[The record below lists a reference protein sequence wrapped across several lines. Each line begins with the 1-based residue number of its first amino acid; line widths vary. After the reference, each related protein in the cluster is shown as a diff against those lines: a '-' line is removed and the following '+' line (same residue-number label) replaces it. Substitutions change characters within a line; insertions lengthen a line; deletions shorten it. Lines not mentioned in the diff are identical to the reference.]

1 MNHRDVNGR
10 WLLFAPTLCA
20 LALLGGCAST
30 GNPHNLASSVD
41 SVSAVSPAVHP
52 WEARRQRAL
61 SRRVLGQ
68 VPENTRFLALPT
80 VAVDYSRGDW
90 RPVGPRNFTGK
101 AAKIALSHQ
110 STQVLYVAS
119 LMGGVWSSAD
129 AGQNWRQITP
139 RINNPDGYFTVA
151 VWPGNHDIVAV
162 GLGNPDKL
170 GREGGA
176 RGLVLSA
183 DAGATWKAISPADL
197 GTALVNRILF
207 DPTDRNR
214 MTVVTTNKL
223 YRTSDGGVNW
233 QTLKTFVP
241 INGWEGIPD
250 VAVHPTDYN
259 TLLVSH
265 PQLGVQR
272 STDGGTSWQPVATN
286 VTNLG
291 VTVFG
296 WAKSAPNTVYLQ
308 TYLRPN
314 PPAFNARVWRST
326 DAGATWSFQKELT
339 EFHQGRYD
347 FSINVNPVNADNVIA
362 ANASYSV
369 TTDAFANYTAK
380 YSTAVD
386 LLDAQF
392 SPVDPTIVYVAS
404 DQGLF
409 RMTDGGMDIDLA
421 QRADTGV
428 NTFRAFSFDVA
439 GPPASRIGL
448 VNAADY
454 QTFRGNL
461 DLPNG
466 WAKVGGYEFTAL
478 HTSPL
483 DSNLVFDI
491 GGTQRLRRS
500 IDAGVNWEDVEYTV
514 AAPSRMYYGPMAFH
528 PTDANIV
535 YAGEAQIWRSNAKGA
550 AGTWTVIGPP
560 DGVRV
565 NASRMRAIVVAPS
578 NANVIYAL
586 DESWAT
592 PTMYYTTNAGLAWS
606 AVPLAQPYP
615 FHIDIDP
622 ANPART
628 ITGSAFEL
636 TLCTNFGSAC
646 QSIRAPLAQLDT
658 AYRWVRF
665 APGSSQEIFVGTEF
679 GVYAS
684 PDAGATWARVGE
696 NLPMRS
702 IVELRNRNGIWY
714 AATDSD
720 GVWELRN
727 DAYGQPGAAAVPSAA
742 YSPAQGGMVVNW
754 NAVSNANEYI
764 LYRGGKQLFLGK
776 SADRSHVDRTVVPGS
791 NYCYSLGSANAK
803 GLGPRSTEM
812 CKVATPGSIASILF
826 FLLD

>member
-1 MNHRDVNGR
+1 MRKVSTR
-10 WLLFAPTLCA
+10 WWRFFAPALCS
-20 LALLGGCAST
+20 LALLGGCAVT
-30 GNPHNLASSVD
+30 GTPNSSPNTVD
-41 SVSAVSPAVHP
+41 SVSAATSAVHP
-52 WEARRQRAL
+52 WEARRKRAL

-68 VPENTRFLALPT
+68 VPENTKFLALPT
-80 VAVDYSRGDW
+80 VGVDYSRGDW

-119 LMGGVWSSAD
+119 MMGGVWSSAD

-176 RGLVLSA
+176 RGLLLST
-183 DAGATWKAISPADL
+183 DAGATWKAISPPDI

-207 DPTDRNR
+207 DPADRNR
-214 MTVVTTNKL
+214 MTVVTTSTL
-223 YRTSDGGVNW
+223 YRTSDGGVTW
-233 QTLKTFVP
+233 LTLKTFVP

-250 VAVHPTDYN
+250 VAVHPTNYD

-272 STDGGTSWQPVATN
+272 STDGGTSWQQVATN

-314 PPAFNARVWRST
+314 APAFNARVWRST
-326 DAGATWSFQKELT
+326 DGGATWSFRQELT

-347 FSINVNPVNADNVIA
+347 FSINVNPTNADNVIA

-392 SPVDPTIVYVAS
+392 SPVDPTIVYAAS

-428 NTFRAFSFDVA
+428 NTLRAFSFDIA
-439 GPPASRIGL
+439 GPPANRIGL
-448 VNAADY
+448 VNAGDY
-454 QTFRGNL
+454 LTFRGNL
-461 DLPNG
+461 DVPNG
-466 WAKVGGYEFTAL
+466 WTRAGGYEFTAL

-483 DSNLVFDI
+483 DPNLLFDI
-491 GGTQRLRRS
+491 GGSQRLRRS
-500 IDAGVNWEDVEYTV
+500 IDAGLNWEDVEYAGAT
-514 AAPSRMYYGPMAFH
+514 PSRMYYGPMAFH
-528 PTDANIV
+528 PTDGNIV

-550 AGTWTVIGPP
+550 AGTWVAIGPP
-560 DGVRV
+560 SGTRV
-565 NASRMRAIVVAPS
+565 SASRMRAIVVAPS
-578 NANVIYAL
+578 NPAVIYAL
-586 DESWAT
+586 DESWST
-592 PTMYYTTNAGLAWS
+592 PTMYFTTNAGANWT
-606 AVPLAQPYP
+606 AVALVQPYP

-628 ITGSAFEL
+628 ITGSAYEL
-636 TLCTNFGSAC
+636 TLCANFGSAC

-665 APGSSQEIFVGTEF
+665 APGSSQEIFVGTDF

-684 PDAGATWARVGE
+684 SDTGATWQRVGE
-696 NLPMRS
+696 NLPMRT

-727 DAYGQPGAAAVPSAA
+727 DAYGQPGAAPIPSAA
-742 YSPAQGGMVVNW
+742 YSSAQGGMVVSW
-754 NAVSNANEYI
+754 SAVANANEYI
-764 LYRGGKQLFLGK
+764 VYRGGKQLFLGK
-776 SADRSHVDRTVVPGS
+776 SADLSHVDRTVVPG
-791 NYCYSLGSANAK
+791 NRYCYSLGSANAN
-803 GLGPRSTEM
+803 GLGLRSTET
-812 CKVATPGSIASILF
+812 CKVATSGSITSILF